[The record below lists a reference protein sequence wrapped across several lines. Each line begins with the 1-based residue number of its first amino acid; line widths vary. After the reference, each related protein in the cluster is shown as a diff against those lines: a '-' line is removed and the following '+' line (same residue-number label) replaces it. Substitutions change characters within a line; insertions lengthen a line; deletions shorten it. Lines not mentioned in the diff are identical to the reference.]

1 MAESKTTK
9 KTTTK
14 KSAGLSADVFD
25 VKGTAQGSVELA
37 KDIFDASAS
46 RMLLAQYVRVYLANQ
61 RQGTHSTKGRG
72 DVQASTRKIYRQ
84 KGTGRARHGAR
95 TANLFVGGGVTFG
108 PQVRSHNL
116 RLNKKQRQKALYYA
130 LSLKAQDGKVKVLSG
145 VDSASGKTK
154 EMADAL
160 SSHNL
165 EARKT
170 LVVYAPEQASIARK
184 SFGNIKGISTAQ
196 DRLVNA
202 FNVLKAENVVF
213 TQEALNDFLTFRKA
227 A

>member
-1 MAESKTTK
+1 MTESKTTK
-9 KTTTK
+9 KT
-14 KSAGLSADVFD
+14 SAQKTSALTADIID
-25 VKGTAQGSVELA
+25 VKGTSQGSVELS

-72 DVQASTRKIYRQ
+72 DVQSSTRKIYRQ

-108 PQVRSHNL
+108 PHVRSHNL

-130 LSLKAQDGKVKVLSG
+130 LSLKAHDGKVKVLNG
-145 VDSASGKTK
+145 VSTASGKTK
-154 EMADAL
+154 EMAQAL

-170 LVVYAPEQASIARK
+170 LVVYAPDQAGIAKK

-202 FNVLKAENVVF
+202 FNVLKAENIVF
-213 TQEALNDFLTFRKA
+213 THEALEDFLTFRKA